1 MPRSFKRNVLT
12 SLSTSLGILVLDV
25 TDSITPNY
33 TSSLTEHP
41 IEDGSHINDHVTHQT
56 PTLSVKGL
64 VTDARFRSVAGQ
76 QSQINAKDYLIKVRT
91 QGLLVTYTDHFQIR
105 ENMIIT
111 SVTFPVGTENM
122 GLPVEL
128 ELKQATFVKTTP
140 TTTTVAIRTKPAD
153 EKGTQSGSTSERS
166 LAVLGKS
173 VDATAGE
180 NIISRN

>member
-12 SLSTSLGILVLDV
+12 SISTSLGILVLDV

-33 TSSLTEHP
+33 TSNLTEHP

-56 PTLSVKGL
+56 PTLSVKGM
-64 VTDARFRSVAGQ
+64 VTDARFRSVEGQ

-122 GLPVEL
+122 ALPVEI
-128 ELKQATFVKTTP
+128 EMKEATFVKTTP
-140 TTTTVAIRTKPAD
+140 TTTLVSVRTKPAD
-153 EKGTQSGSTSERS
+153 EKGTQSGSTSDRDAS
-166 LAVLGKS
+166 IAIKTG
-173 VDATAGE
+173 DATTGGFFT
-180 NIISRN
+180 NG